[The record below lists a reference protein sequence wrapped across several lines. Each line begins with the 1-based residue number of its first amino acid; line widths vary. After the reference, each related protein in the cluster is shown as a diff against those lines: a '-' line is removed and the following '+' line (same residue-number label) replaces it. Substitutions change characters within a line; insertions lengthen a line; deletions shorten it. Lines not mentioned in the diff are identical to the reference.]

1 MHVSEPEFEL
11 PFSRA
16 ESVSTIAFLET
27 LSASGLNLKLYS
39 PTANLGLCRFPLYLL
54 WFGAFLSSLV
64 HRQGLLFC
72 SLKIQ
77 NVSDDCESLRPLVPS
92 LSSANTNG
100 LQFWSVSDSLPVP

>member
-1 MHVSEPEFEL
+1 MCVSEPQSEL

-16 ESVSTIAFLET
+16 EPVSTIAFLET

-39 PTANLGLCRFPLYLL
+39 PTANLGLCGFPLCSL
-54 WFGAFLSSLV
+54 WSGAFLSSLV
-64 HRQGLLFC
+64 HRLSLVLC

-92 LSSANTNG
+92 LSYANC
-100 LQFWSVSDSLPVP
+100 